1 MRINQESLLMIL
13 VPNSAITITN
23 TIKKLTLKRQWERIF
38 LRSFE
43 KSESYIKLNIV
54 LNISAFMQNYSS
66 NNFNIS
72 SIIINN
78 KASNFISDNG
88 VLTMFCFLKTIKN
101 QIFNCHLYL
110 WVLEGCPD
118 ESFKDCHRQTP
129 KPVVWIHSQKG
140 QFLSQWVGLNCNKI
154 NRN

>member
-66 NNFNIS
+66 NNFNILGS
-72 SIIINN
+72 
-78 KASNFISDNG
+78 KQF
-88 VLTMFCFLKTIKN
+88 
-101 QIFNCHLYL
+101 HL
-110 WVLEGCPD
+110 
-118 ESFKDCHRQTP
+118 
-129 KPVVWIHSQKG
+129 
-140 QFLSQWVGLNCNKI
+140 
-154 NRN
+154 